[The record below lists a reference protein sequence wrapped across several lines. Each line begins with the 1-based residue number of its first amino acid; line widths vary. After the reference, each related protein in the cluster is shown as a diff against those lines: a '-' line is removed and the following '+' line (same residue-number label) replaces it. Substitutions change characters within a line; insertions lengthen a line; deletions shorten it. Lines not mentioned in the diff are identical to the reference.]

1 MRRRGSRFMSWKRTK
16 SPSPEAIEETSATA
30 STSSTSSAQ
39 EAPPAPETE
48 TETETETESPPPDP
62 PPPPNTMAGD
72 DSDRLSKV
80 EKTLDKVVGM
90 LDILM
95 NQPQQQQRHDS
106 DSPTVSKPDSPK
118 RHGSTRITSGP
129 HGGDHHHHHHHRS
142 GDQKDEEL
150 LLDDDASWEGSAA
163 GASKKGSF
171 LEGDPN
177 SDNEDSVKVIDTD
190 AIEKKAVLNESDAWK
205 INPKNKFRMGWDL
218 FLIMPFLIYMTIA
231 MPFRLCFANDP
242 IIFTPMYWFE
252 FMIDMIFI
260 VDIFLNFRTGY
271 FLDRDVGGSEEHEL
285 IEFDSFRIAI
295 NYIKT
300 WFVLDVVSGVP
311 FALLE
316 LISGNDS
323 EGGALKSAKS
333 LKLLRFLK
341 LGRLLKMEKILSNLD
356 RDILDYIED
365 FFANGATRTVVLM
378 CQLGFY
384 LGYVCHLLCCG
395 FVLVG
400 RDSVLKGDP
409 SWFDFDLRGPYVA
422 EDTTAHSESVGSI
435 YLSSFYFCLT
445 TMTSVGYGDITPR
458 NNGERTYVIVVEF
471 VGAIVFGMIIAS
483 LTSVVSTMDSNARKT
498 AEQLDAVASFV
509 EQRKFPEGLGRR
521 IRRHF
526 RHFYSLKSAVDEVK
540 IFGELSTAL
549 RKEVSSFLVKEAM
562 GSDSFFVMMPQ
573 VLWPRLLPMLR
584 PMRFEKDEVV
594 CMQGEECTEM
604 YVVLAG
610 TLRGENHVRGEPK
623 DTPRHRHVM
632 NGGTVNVLCCLK
644 VWSYCVETVTATVPV
659 ESYAVT
665 AKDFVSLF
673 TSETDLASFRHMQIR
688 ECQNFKMDT
697 SDTRSEFGRPV
708 YFSCFSTVELTLVQ
722 ARGLLYED
730 GVAAAA
736 GRQPSVRNLN
746 TG

>member
-39 EAPPAPETE
+39 EAPPAPE

-129 HGGDHHHHHHHRS
+129 HGGDHHHHHRS

-252 FMIDMIFI
+252 FMIDMMFILDMIF
-260 VDIFLNFRTGY
+260 NFMTGY
-271 FLDRDVGGSEEHEL
+271 YVELEGSEEDLVEYDL
-285 IEFDSFRIAI
+285 CSIAVR
-295 NYIKT
+295 YLKT
-300 WFVLDVVSGVP
+300 WFLLDLVSGIP
-311 FALLE
+311 FALIE
-316 LISGNDS
+316 LMSG
-323 EGGALKSAKS
+323 GGSGAGAFKGAKV

-341 LGRLLKMEKILSNLD
+341 LGRLLKVEKILSNLD
-356 RDILDYIED
+356 RDTLDRLED
-365 FFANGATRTVVLM
+365 FLQDQETRSAILLAN
-378 CQLGFY
+378 LGCFM
-384 LGYVCHLLCCG
+384 GFVCHLLACG
-395 FVLVG
+395 FVVVG
-400 RDSVLKGDP
+400 RQGAIDGKPNWLENDPVKGP
-409 SWFDFDLRGPYVA
+409 WGPA
-422 EDTTAHSESVGSI
+422 DTGPDREAGSI
-435 YLSSFYFCLT
+435 YIVAFYFCLT
-445 TMTSVGYGDITPR
+445 TMTSVGYGDVLPMSDR
-458 NNGERTYVIVVEF
+458 ERIYVIVLEF
-471 VGAIVFGMIIAS
+471 VGAIVFGLTIAL
-483 LTSVVSTMDSNARKT
+483 LTSVLGSTG
-498 AEQLDAVASFV
+498 SFS
-509 EQRKFPEGLGRR
+509 RPPPF
-521 IRRHF
+521 
-526 RHFYSLKSAVDEVK
+526 SL
-540 IFGELSTAL
+540 
-549 RKEVSSFLVKEAM
+549 
-562 GSDSFFVMMPQ
+562 
-573 VLWPRLLPMLR
+573 
-584 PMRFEKDEVV
+584 
-594 CMQGEECTEM
+594 
-604 YVVLAG
+604 
-610 TLRGENHVRGEPK
+610 
-623 DTPRHRHVM
+623 
-632 NGGTVNVLCCLK
+632 
-644 VWSYCVETVTATVPV
+644 
-659 ESYAVT
+659 
-665 AKDFVSLF
+665 
-673 TSETDLASFRHMQIR
+673 
-688 ECQNFKMDT
+688 
-697 SDTRSEFGRPV
+697 
-708 YFSCFSTVELTLVQ
+708 
-722 ARGLLYED
+722 
-730 GVAAAA
+730 VAA
-736 GRQPSVRNLN
+736 GKLRRF
-746 TG
+746 